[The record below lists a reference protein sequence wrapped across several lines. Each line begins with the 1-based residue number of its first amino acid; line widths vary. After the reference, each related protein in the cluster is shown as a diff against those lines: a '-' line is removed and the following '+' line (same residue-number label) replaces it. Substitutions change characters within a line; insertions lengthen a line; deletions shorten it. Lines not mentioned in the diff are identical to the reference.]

1 MTTER
6 YLIHQEGFLA
16 DLERE
21 KDQAVRDRQDI
32 ENKLRISRHAKTEIS
47 HIEDKLM
54 AAKVQAEAMPVLE
67 KRLEEIKASIIEI
80 KGELA
85 ATHAEITALKL
96 KLNDEKG
103 IPRSDK
109 TYFMDAKG

>member
-1 MTTER
+1 M
-6 YLIHQEGFLA
+6 A

-21 KDQAVRDRQDI
+21 KAQAVRDRQDI
-32 ENKLRISRHAKTEIS
+32 VDQIRGSQHSSSEIPRLEEQLRKAK
-47 HIEDKLM
+47 ED
-54 AAKVQAEAMPVLE
+54 AAQMPTLE
-67 KRLEEIKASIIEI
+67 KRLEEIKRTIIEI

-96 KLNDEKG
+96 KLNDERG

-109 TYFMDAKG
+109 TYFMDTKG